1 MKQNLLITNGKIVRS
16 DRLIPCGEVY
26 IENGIIQYVGK
37 QIEHRGITPQNYIDA
52 CGGYI
57 LPGFI
62 DTHSDAI
69 EKEIEPRPRVFMA
82 PDLAFRELE
91 KKLAGNGITT
101 IYHSFSLFGAEG
113 SMRQD
118 NNVEK
123 NIRTIINMNKNQ
135 ALVRNKIHL
144 RFEITNTA
152 GVAVAQSL
160 LEDGLVELLSFMD
173 HMPGQGQYP
182 TVDDYMC
189 YMQTRYNMNDSEI
202 QEILTKQNLGQLLAG
217 GCVEILSKT
226 AMDAIIPMASH
237 DDDSPQSVH
246 FYHSYGI
253 SIHEFPVNLETA
265 LAASQLGNYVSV
277 GAPNILRGG
286 SSGKGLKAVDAVK
299 TGLANMICSDYYPP
313 SMLHSVFKLADEVV
327 SFHEAVAMA
336 SSTPARALGLNTGS
350 LEEGRWGD
358 VIVVRKDGSI
368 PIVMNTVVAGV
379 PVYGVNYRVP
389 DYIMQTKAEQS
400 A

>member
-1 MKQNLLITNGKIVRS
+1 MRQKMLITNGKIVGS
-16 DRLIPCGEVY
+16 DRIIPSGEVY
-26 IENGIIQYVGK
+26 IENGVIQYAGK
-37 QIEHRGITPQNYIDA
+37 QIEHRGITPANYIDA
-52 CGGYI
+52 GGGYI
-57 LPGFI
+57 LPGLI

-113 SMRQD
+113 SMRED
-118 NNVEK
+118 NKVEK
-123 NIRTIINMNKNQ
+123 IIRTIVSMNKSL

-152 GVAVAQSL
+152 GVAPAQSL
-160 LEDGLVELLSFMD
+160 IEDGMIELLSFMD
-173 HMPGQGQYP
+173 HIPGQGQYP
-182 TVDDYMC
+182 TVDDYMR

-202 QEILTKQNLGQLLAG
+202 QEVLTKQNLGQLLAG
-217 GCVEILSKT
+217 ECVEILSKT
-226 AMDAIIPMASH
+226 ALAAGIPMASH
-237 DDDSPQSVH
+237 DDDTPQKVQ
-246 FYHSYGI
+246 FYHKRGI
-253 SIHEFPVNLETA
+253 SIHEFPVNMETA
-265 LAASQLGNYVSV
+265 AAASQLGNYISV

-286 SSGKGLKAVDAVK
+286 STGKGLRAVDAVK
-299 TGLANMICSDYYPP
+299 GGMANMICSDYYPP
-313 SMLHSVFKLADEVV
+313 SMLHAVFKLADELV

-336 SSTPARALGLNTGS
+336 SSTPARALGLNTGC
-350 LEEGRWGD
+350 LEEGHWGD
-358 VIVVRKDGSI
+358 VIVVRKDGNI

-379 PVYGVNYRVP
+379 PIYAVNYRLP
-389 DYIMQTKAEQS
+389 DYSMQTKAEQS

>member
-16 DRLIPCGEVY
+16 DRIIPCGEVY
-26 IENGIIQYVGK
+26 IENGIIQYAGK
-37 QIEHRGITPQNYIDA
+37 QIEHRGITGLNHIDA
-52 CGGYI
+52 AGGYI

-69 EKEIEPRPRVFMA
+69 EKEIEPRPRVFLP

-91 KKLAGNGITT
+91 RKLAGNGVTT

-113 SMRQD
+113 SMHQD
-118 NNVEK
+118 SNIEK
-123 NIRTIINMNKNQ
+123 IIRTIVNMNKTRV
-135 ALVRNKIHL
+135 LVHNKIHL

-152 GVAVAQSL
+152 GVATAQSL
-160 LEDGLVELLSFMD
+160 LQDGLVELLSFMD
-173 HMPGQGQYP
+173 HIPGQGQYP
-182 TVDDYMC
+182 TVDDYMR
-189 YMQTRYNMNDSEI
+189 YMQRRYNMNDSEI

-217 GCVEILSKT
+217 ECVEILSNT
-226 AMDAIIPMASH
+226 ALAAGIPMASH

-246 FYHSYGI
+246 YYHNRGI

-265 LAASQLGNYVSV
+265 VAASQLGNYISV

-286 SSGKGLKAVDAVK
+286 SSGKGLSAVDAIK
-299 TGLANMICSDYYPP
+299 GGTANMICSDYYPP
-313 SMLHSVFKLADEVV
+313 SILHAVFKLADEVV

-336 SSTPARALGLNTGS
+336 SSTPARAMGLNTGH
-350 LEEGRWGD
+350 LEEGQWGD

-389 DYIMQTKAEQS
+389 DYIMQTQAEQS